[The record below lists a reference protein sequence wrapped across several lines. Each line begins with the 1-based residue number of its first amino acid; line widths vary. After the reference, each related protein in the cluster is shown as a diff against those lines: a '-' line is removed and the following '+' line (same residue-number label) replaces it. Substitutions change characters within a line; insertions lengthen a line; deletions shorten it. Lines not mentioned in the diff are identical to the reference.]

1 VRNPFARGDRV
12 PVEVVQRGGLRSGEV
27 RAHAQAADGTWL
39 LGTREA
45 LVVVGAE
52 TATIPWQE
60 VGTADWDSDEEQLR
74 VAEVGEFGQARPV
87 HVFTLPDP
95 VRLLQMIRE
104 RVTASVLMQRR
115 VLVDGKRGLTVV
127 ARRAP
132 GGDGEMTWAYEFDP
146 GVEPTDPGVS
156 EAAAAGLKAAR
167 EEVGLGGEPI

>member
-1 VRNPFARGDRV
+1 VRSPFGRGDRV
-12 PVEVVQRGGLRSGEV
+12 PAEVVRRAGLRSGEV
-27 RAHAQAADGTWL
+27 RAHAQSAEGTWL

-45 LVVVGAE
+45 LVIVGAE
-52 TATIPWQE
+52 TMAIPWQQ
-60 VGTADWDSDEEQLR
+60 VGTADWDSDEDQLR
-74 VAEVGEFGQARPV
+74 VAEVGDFGQVRPV
-87 HVFTLPDP
+87 HVFTLSDP

-132 GGDGEMTWAYEFDP
+132 GGDGEITWAYEFDP
-146 GVEPTDPGVS
+146 GVEPTDPGVA